1 MFKFKT
7 EKRKEKHKSQ
17 GKSGSFQRKLLILIL
32 ATSLFPLLGA
42 SFFFVSYFGDVM
54 TQNNEEL
61 VQSTLDMNIANID
74 EWISSKTKAVENLI
88 QQEPEFQTF
97 HPDRIFPILNV
108 LEQSDDQSEGFSV
121 IDKNGVLTNMLG
133 MTADSSESPYFVEA
147 KQNKAP
153 AYAEMSY
160 LEPLDKYIISAMVPV
175 SDKSGQFLGGVA
187 FSVTPDVL
195 SQLSGKIQIAKTG
208 YAYVISNTGVYY
220 SYPDAERF
228 NKNIQDYAQTPEL
241 KKAIQTLLDQPNG
254 HVTYRGEEGKE
265 VITYFGTVP
274 STGWKMV
281 ITVPT
286 SEVFAEV
293 NNARNLSIAIAVAT
307 VILVFGIAYFLARQ
321 IVKPIH
327 AVSAVM
333 KQVADGHL
341 NERVKVTSKDEIGQM
356 SCNINLMID
365 SLATMVKQID
375 RTIGEVAAASD
386 ELLNA
391 TRQSTEA
398 TGEITHAIQGVAS
411 GTETQLQGAEQSAR
425 ATEEMAVGVQRI
437 AEASGN
443 VSERAEAAASE
454 VENGYVQIQSAIEQ
468 MAHIQSTANQTA
480 TDIERLTAHSNE
492 IGEIVNVISDIS
504 NQTALLSL
512 NASIEAARAGEQ
524 GRGFAVVAGEV
535 KKLAEQTSQ
544 SIAHIVEL
552 IQFIQGSTSQAAD
565 SVKTS
570 IEEINKGIH
579 RMESVGVSFGQI
591 RESIH
596 HVSSQIQDVS
606 ATTQQISAGTEEIAA
621 SVGDMLNTAKDSALS
636 AQSVAGSSEEQA
648 AIIKGIEASAQ
659 SLNQLMNELKEQIRV
674 FKA

>member
-1 MFKFKT
+1 MFKFKK
-7 EKRKEKHKSQ
+7 EKRESQ
-17 GKSGSFQRKLLILIL
+17 GKSGSFQRKLLIIIL
-32 ATSLFPLLGA
+32 ATSLLPLLGA
-42 SFFFVSYFGDVM
+42 SVFFVSYFADVIR
-54 TQNNEEL
+54 QDNEEL
-61 VQSTLDMNIANID
+61 MQSTLDSNIAKID
-74 EWISSKTKAVENLI
+74 EWISGKTKAVELLVEQN
-88 QQEPEFQTF
+88 PEFQKSLA
-97 HPDRIFPILNV
+97 PDRIFPILNV
-108 LEQSDDQSEGFSV
+108 LEQSDEQSEGFSV
-121 IDKNGVLTNMLG
+121 IDKNGTLTNMLY
-133 MTADSSESPYFVEA
+133 MSADSSKSPYFVEA
-147 KQNKAP
+147 KKNKTP
-153 AYAEMSY
+153 AYSEMTY
-160 LEPLDKYIISAMVPV
+160 LEALDKYFISAMVPV

-195 SQLSGKIQIAKTG
+195 SQMSSRIKIAQSG

-220 SYPDAERF
+220 SYPDKERF
-228 NKNIQDYAQTPEL
+228 NKNIKDYAKTAEL
-241 KKAIQTLLDQPNG
+241 KKAEKAILGTPKG
-254 HVTYRGEEGKE
+254 TVTYRDESGKE

-286 SEVFAEV
+286 SEIFSKVSH
-293 NNARNLSIAIAVAT
+293 ARNLSILIAIGAAIFVSI
-307 VILVFGIAYFLARQ
+307 VAYFLARR
-321 IVKPIH
+321 IVKPILS
-327 AVSAVM
+327 VSAVM
-333 KQVADGHL
+333 KKVADGQL
-341 NERVKVTSKDEIGQM
+341 SERVKVNSKDEIGQM
-356 SCNINLMID
+356 SGNINQMID
-365 SLATMVKQID
+365 SLATMVKQIN

-391 TRQSTEA
+391 ARQSTEA

-411 GTETQLQGAEQSAR
+411 GTETQLMGAEQSAR

-437 AEASGN
+437 AEASGS
-443 VSERAEAAASE
+443 VSERAEEAAGE

-565 SVKTS
+565 SVKNS
-570 IEEINKGIH
+570 IDEINKGIH
-579 RMESVGVSFGQI
+579 RMENVGVTFGQI

-648 AIIKGIEASAQ
+648 TIIKGIEASAQ

>member
-1 MFKFKT
+1 MFKFKK
-7 EKRKEKHKSQ
+7 EKRESQ
-17 GKSGSFQRKLLILIL
+17 GKSGSFQRKLLMIIL
-32 ATSLFPLLGA
+32 ATSLLPLLGA
-42 SFFFVSYFGDVM
+42 SVFFVSYFGDVI

-61 VQSTLDMNIANID
+61 VQSTLDMNIAKID
-74 EWISSKTKAVENLI
+74 EWISGKSKAVENLV
-88 QQEPEFQTF
+88 QQDPEFQTF
-97 HPDRIFPILNV
+97 QPDRIFPILNV
-108 LEQSDDQSEGFSV
+108 LEQSDDQSEGFSI
-121 IDKNGVLTNMLG
+121 IDKNGMLTNMLG
-133 MTADSSESPYFVEA
+133 MSADSSKSPYFIEA
-147 KQNKAP
+147 KKNKTT
-153 AYAEMSY
+153 AYSEMSY
-160 LEPLDKYIISAMVPV
+160 LEALDKYFIAAMVPV
-175 SDKSGQFLGGVA
+175 NDKSGQFLGGVA

-195 SQLSGKIQIAKTG
+195 SQLSGKIKIAESG

-220 SYPDAERF
+220 SYPDTERF
-228 NKNIQDYAQTPEL
+228 NKNIQDYAQTAEL
-241 KKAIQTLLDQPNG
+241 KNTVKTILGNPSG
-254 HVTYRGEEGKE
+254 HVTYRDESGKE

-286 SEVFAEV
+286 QEIFAEV
-293 NNARNLSIAIAVAT
+293 NNARNLSIAIAIAT
-307 VILVFGIAYFLARQ
+307 AILVFVIAFFLARQ
-321 IVKPIH
+321 IVKPIRL
-327 AVSAVM
+327 VSTVM
-333 KQVADGHL
+333 KKVADGQL
-341 NERVKVTSKDEIGQM
+341 SERVKVTSKDEVGQM
-356 SCNINLMID
+356 SGNINLMID
-365 SLATMVKQID
+365 SLATMVKQIN

-391 TRQSTEA
+391 ARQSTEA
-398 TGEITHAIQGVAS
+398 TAEITTAIQGVAG
-411 GTETQLQGAEQSAR
+411 GTETQLMGAEQSAR

-437 AEASGN
+437 AEASGS
-443 VSERAEAAASE
+443 VSERAETAASE

-480 TDIERLTAHSNE
+480 TDIERLTAHSTE

-552 IQFIQGSTSQAAD
+552 IQFIQGSTSQAAE
-565 SVKTS
+565 SVKNS

-579 RMESVGVSFGQI
+579 RMENVGVSFGQI

-621 SVGDMLNTAKDSALS
+621 SVGDMLSTAKDSALS

-648 AIIKGIEASAQ
+648 VIIKGIEASAQ

>member
-1 MFKFKT
+1 MFKFK
-7 EKRKEKHKSQ
+7 KEKGGSQ
-17 GKSGSFQRKLLILIL
+17 GKSGSFQRKLLIIIL
-32 ATSLFPLLGA
+32 ATSLLPLLGA
-42 SFFFVSYFGDVM
+42 SVFFVSYFGDVI
-54 TQNNEEL
+54 TQDNEEL
-61 VQSTLDMNIANID
+61 VQSTLDMNIAKID
-74 EWISSKTKAVENLI
+74 EWITGKSKAVENLV
-88 QQEPEFQTF
+88 QLDPEFQTF
-97 HPDRIFPILNV
+97 QPDRIFPILNV

-121 IDKNGVLTNMLG
+121 IDKNGMLTNMLG
-133 MTADSSESPYFVEA
+133 MTADSSQSPYFIEA
-147 KQNKAP
+147 KKNKAT
-153 AYAEMSY
+153 AYSEMSY
-160 LEPLDKYIISAMVPV
+160 LEPLDKYFIAAMVPV
-175 SDKSGQFLGGVA
+175 NDKSGQFLGGVA

-195 SQLSGKIQIAKTG
+195 SQLSSKIKIAETG

-220 SYPDAERF
+220 SYPDTERF

-241 KKAIQTLLDQPNG
+241 KETVKTILGNPSG
-254 HVTYRGEEGKE
+254 HITYRDESGKE

-286 SEVFAEV
+286 QEIFAEV

-307 VILVFGIAYFLARQ
+307 AILVFVIAFFLARQ
-321 IVKPIH
+321 IVKPIRL
-327 AVSAVM
+327 VSAVM
-333 KQVADGHL
+333 KKVADGQL
-341 NERVKVTSKDEIGQM
+341 SERVKVTSKDEIGQM
-356 SCNINLMID
+356 SGNINLMID
-365 SLATMVKQID
+365 SLATMVKQIN

-411 GTETQLQGAEQSAR
+411 GTETQLMGAEQSAR

-437 AEASGN
+437 AEASGS
-443 VSERAEAAASE
+443 VSERAETAASE

-480 TDIERLTAHSNE
+480 TDIEQLTAHSTE
-492 IGEIVNVISDIS
+492 IGEIVNVISEIS

-552 IQFIQGSTSQAAD
+552 IQFIQGSTSQAAE
-565 SVKTS
+565 SVKNS

-579 RMESVGVSFGQI
+579 RMENVGVSFGQI